1 MSWSFGNRRVV
12 EERAPLARAAP
23 RAAESAPRMTR
34 KRIVLATF
42 NRDKVRE
49 LRQLLGGVPVEVI
62 GLYEIPGA
70 NAAPEAG
77 HTVKENALEKARA
90 AYDLTGSTAIADDT
104 ALEVDVLGGKPGIYA
119 ARFAGPGATYSDNVR
134 RLLEV
139 MDGREPRTARFR
151 TCCVACMTD
160 GREIAAEGV
169 LEGRI
174 LGAPRGQEGFGYDPV
189 FEVEGTG
196 RTLAEMTPS
205 EKNEVSHRARAMKL
219 LLEKMDLR

>member
-1 MSWSFGNRRVV
+1 MARR
-12 EERAPLARAAP
+12 
-23 RAAESAPRMTR
+23 
-34 KRIVLATF
+34 RIVLATF

-49 LRQLLGGVPVEVI
+49 LRQLLAGVPVEVI

-77 HTVKENALEKARA
+77 HTVRENALEKARA

-104 ALEVDVLGGKPGIYA
+104 ALEVDALGGKPGIYA
-119 ARFAGPGATYSDNVR
+119 ARFAGPGATYTDNVR

-139 MDGREPRTARFR
+139 MEGREERTARFR
-151 TCCVACMTD
+151 TSCVACMTD
-160 GREIAAEGV
+160 GREIDAEGV

-174 LGAPRGQEGFGYDPV
+174 LAGPRGQGGFGYDPI

-196 RTLAEMTPS
+196 RTLAEMTPA
-205 EKNEVSHRARAMKL
+205 EKNEVSHRARAL
-219 LLEKMDLR
+219 RALVAKMGLAPV

>member
-1 MSWSFGNRRVV
+1 MGWNFGNRREV
-12 EERAPLARAAP
+12 EPRVRAAG
-23 RAAESAPRMTR
+23 RSAESAPRMKGR
-34 KRIVLATF
+34 KLVLATF

-49 LRQLLGGVPVEVI
+49 LRQLIGVLPVEVI

-70 NAAPEAG
+70 NAAAESG
-77 HTVKENALEKARA
+77 HTVRENALLKARA
-90 AYDLTGSTAIADDT
+90 AYDLTGLSTIADDT
-104 ALEVDVLGGKPGIYA
+104 SLEVDALGGKPGIYA

-151 TCCVACMTD
+151 TCCVACLTD
-160 GREIAAEGV
+160 GREIDAEGV

-174 LGAPRGQEGFGYDPV
+174 LAGPRGQEGFGYDPI

-196 RTLAEMTPS
+196 RTLAEMTAA
-205 EKNEVSHRARAMKL
+205 EKNAISHRAKAMKL
-219 LLEKMDLR
+219 LLAKMDLG

>member
-1 MSWSFGNRRVV
+1 M
-12 EERAPLARAAP
+12 
-23 RAAESAPRMTR
+23 
-34 KRIVLATF
+34 KRQKLVLATF

-49 LRQLLGGVPVEVI
+49 LRHLLDGLPVEVV

-77 HTVKENALEKARA
+77 HSVKENALEKARA
-90 AYDLTGSTAIADDT
+90 AYDLTGLTAIADDT
-104 ALEVDVLGGKPGIYA
+104 ALEVDALGGKPGIYA

-139 MDGREPRTARFR
+139 MEGKEDRAARFR

-160 GREIAAEGV
+160 GREIDAEGV

-174 LGAPRGQEGFGYDPV
+174 LAGPRGQEGFGYDPI
-189 FEVEGTG
+189 FEVAGAG
-196 RTLAEMTPS
+196 RTLAEMS
-205 EKNEVSHRARAMKL
+205 AAEKNAISHRARAMKL
-219 LLEKMDLR
+219 LIEKMGLAAP

>member
-1 MSWSFGNRRVV
+1 MKG
-12 EERAPLARAAP
+12 
-23 RAAESAPRMTR
+23 R
-34 KRIVLATF
+34 KLVLATF

-49 LRQLLGGVPVEVI
+49 LRQLIGVLPVEVI

-77 HTVKENALEKARA
+77 HTIRENALEKARA
-90 AYDLTGSTAIADDT
+90 AYDLPGLSAIADDT
-104 ALEVDVLGGKPGIYA
+104 SLEVDALGGKPGIYA

-151 TCCVACMTD
+151 TCCVACLID
-160 GREIAAEGV
+160 GREIDAEGV

-174 LGAPRGQEGFGYDPV
+174 LAGPRGQEGFGYDPI

-196 RTLAEMTPS
+196 RTLAEMTAA
-205 EKNEVSHRARAMKL
+205 EKNEISHRARAMRGL
-219 LLEKMDLR
+219 IAKMGLASP

>member
-1 MSWSFGNRRVV
+1 MKSR
-12 EERAPLARAAP
+12 
-23 RAAESAPRMTR
+23 
-34 KRIVLATF
+34 RIVLATF

-49 LRQLLGGVPVEVI
+49 LRQLLAGMPVEVV
-62 GLYEIPGA
+62 GLYELPGA

-77 HTVKENALEKARA
+77 HTVRENALGKARA

-160 GREIAAEGV
+160 GREIDAEGV
-169 LEGRI
+169 LEGSI

-189 FEVEGTG
+189 FEVEGSG
-196 RTLAEMTPS
+196 RTLAEMTGAV
-205 EKNEVSHRARAMKL
+205 KNQVSHRARAMKL

>member
-1 MSWSFGNRRVV
+1 MKS
-12 EERAPLARAAP
+12 
-23 RAAESAPRMTR
+23 R
-34 KRIVLATF
+34 KLVLATF

-49 LRQLLGGVPVEVI
+49 LRQLIGVLPVEVI

-70 NAAPEAG
+70 NAAAESG
-77 HTVKENALEKARA
+77 HTVRENALLKARA
-90 AYDLTGSTAIADDT
+90 AYDLTGFSAIADDT
-104 ALEVDVLGGKPGIYA
+104 SLEVDALGGKPGIYA

-151 TCCVACMTD
+151 TCCVACLTD
-160 GREIAAEGV
+160 GREIDAEGV

-174 LGAPRGQEGFGYDPV
+174 LAGPRGQEGFGYDPI

-196 RTLAEMTPS
+196 RTLAEMTGA
-205 EKNEVSHRARAMKL
+205 EKNAISHRAKAMKL
-219 LLEKMDLR
+219 LLRKMDLG